1 MYEDLSPTEVA
12 ALRDADDSWQI
23 VDVRE
28 PWEIEIVAGSGP
40 LGGLYVLSDSIA
52 VAACVHALHDVVGF
66 SVFALQRRT
75 RWFL

>member
-1 MYEDLSPTEVA
+1 MAVIWITEG
-12 ALRDADDSWQI
+12 LFPKILYQQ
-23 VDVRE
+23 